1 MEYVWL
7 ENDQLWW
14 DVLSRFTVFGGKI
27 TQSHFVWNGRN
38 IIFSSQVWCGR
49 VFGIWDDL
57 SQQWHNWLLKAP
69 QTWGCTSSSN
79 ATDGGQLL
87 RCRQISFLFLWT
99 CNVAMFPSALPLRTP
114 PTSEPQFSPEWK
126 HIISIWSKP
135 SNQPSAYRLTIYRYA
150 NIVSL
155 KYRYRIFLGN
165 ITRYLSNMHKH
176 WKSLSMTKS
185 DYLWSY
191 F

>member
-1 MEYVWL
+1 MSQIYITRRLEIDLIMEYVWL

-87 RCRQISFLFLWT
+87 RCRQIRFMFLWT

-126 HIISIWSKP
+126 THYFHLIQTIQPNPFNPTSFEHSIL
-135 SNQPSAYRLTIYRYA
+135 YI
-150 NIVSL
+150 
-155 KYRYRIFLGN
+155 
-165 ITRYLSNMHKH
+165 
-176 WKSLSMTKS
+176 
-185 DYLWSY
+185 
-191 F
+191 